1 MSRRKYAQAAN
12 LKAALKRP
20 DDVRIHLA
28 PNGRADNRMAINGAP
43 DWRTPGAELLAVFRR
58 HQGWIAILVA
68 GALAAACLSLL
79 LRQPAYTSTAIFQ
92 RVFTVESTD
101 RNDRPLQ
108 LDAAALVKSQM
119 FRLQSTEF
127 SRRTID
133 RMIRERVPGQR
144 LSALYPSIFGSL
156 KDDASPTPVELDVA
170 NRKFL
175 KRLSVWNE
183 ARTYVIIVAYTG
195 VTPDE
200 AARVVNF
207 VVAEHERANKI
218 QEAAAQQ
225 SAAQNAIQKLAMTLG
240 PKHPQMVQAVAD
252 LTAAR
257 TRLDAEEN
265 APLIQESELL
275 ATGEVI
281 PARPVTIS
289 SSIGKT
295 NVLIYALFM
304 SLLIA
309 LIAVVLLEYR
319 SIEAIFSRHVKA
331 PAKPE
336 NETAHIRQAL

>member
-1 MSRRKYAQAAN
+1 MSRRKYAHAAN

-20 DDVRIHLA
+20 NDVRIHLA
-28 PNGRADNRMAINGAP
+28 PNGRADNSILIGGAP
-43 DWRTPGAELLAVFRR
+43 DWRTPGAELLAVLRR

-68 GALAAACLSLL
+68 GALAAACLFLL

-92 RVFTVESTD
+92 RVFMVESTD
-101 RNDRPLQ
+101 RNDRPQ

-156 KDDASPTPVELDVA
+156 KEDASPTPLELDVA
-170 NRKFL
+170 NQKFL

-183 ARTYVIIVAYTG
+183 GRTYVIIVAYTG